1 MPIEGASQGAFDQ
14 VPNDRNSL
22 GPAVANLTGRSAD
35 AVSLV
40 SVCPILHFPI
50 SVSLSR
56 WDAQDDSSVFGLSAE
71 KYRHP
76 NIFSLT

>member
-35 AVSLV
+35 VSFARFCLPDPALPDFRV
-40 SVCPILHFPI
+40 TVEMGCS
-50 SVSLSR
+50 
-56 WDAQDDSSVFGLSAE
+56 G
-71 KYRHP
+71 
-76 NIFSLT
+76 